1 LLKHSRFK
9 WWESKGIIFYLIVN
23 SSENWNDKTVLG
35 FMYKQKLMPWEFLHG
50 NLLKMRTVKSGSLGS
65 PNFATCTGKMYCS
78 CSSLSRLLFQN
89 FTPKKTV
96 CCFFLFMVGRQY
108 YFRKTT
114 RKTKLYWLSSTDW
127 ALGQGQCVKWFI
139 LFASLHGSLG
149 LRHFTFTVPLST
161 QGYE

>member
-96 CCFFLFMVGRQY
+96 CCFFLSWLVDSIISGRQPGKQNY
-108 YFRKTT
+108 IDWVLLIEHLARVSV
-114 RKTKLYWLSSTDW
+114 LS
-127 ALGQGQCVKWFI
+127 G
-139 LFASLHGSLG
+139 LFCLPVCMVLLA
-149 LRHFTFTVPLST
+149 
-161 QGYE
+161 